1 MSYSTA
7 RVAANNIPSGVGFL
21 PFSGRHPVL
30 GCVCVEVMIFIL
42 PVVAVAVAFA
52 LVRGGSLDALARTQ
66 FRWLSVLFGAL
77 VVQAAFDIWDPS
89 WLDDTGDVVILVGS
103 NVAVAVFLAVNWSLP
118 GMPVA
123 SAGMLLN
130 AIVISA
136 NGAMPVSSRSA
147 QIAGHE
153 GPLTD
158 AGFKH
163 ELLGPDTLLPWLGDV
178 IPIPVLQTVISVGD
192 VLLALGIGWL
202 VFRRMTSRR

>member
-1 MSYSTA
+1 M
-7 RVAANNIPSGVGFL
+7 
-21 PFSGRHPVL
+21 
-30 GCVCVEVMIFIL
+30 VMILVLVVI
-42 PVVAVAVAFA
+42 VVAIA
-52 LVRGGSLDALARTQ
+52 LAYVRGGSLDALARTR
-66 FRWLSVLFGAL
+66 FRWVWVLFGAL
-77 VVQAAFDIWDPS
+77 LVQAAFDIWDPS
-89 WLDDTGDVVILVGS
+89 WLEDTADLVILVAS
-103 NVAVAVFLAVNWSLP
+103 NVGVAVFLARNWSLP

-147 QIAGHE
+147 ELAGHE
-153 GPLTD
+153 GPIRD

-163 ELLGPDTLLPWLGDV
+163 EIMGPDTLLPWLGDV

-202 VFRRMTSRR
+202 VYRRMTAGREEVPMRATSG